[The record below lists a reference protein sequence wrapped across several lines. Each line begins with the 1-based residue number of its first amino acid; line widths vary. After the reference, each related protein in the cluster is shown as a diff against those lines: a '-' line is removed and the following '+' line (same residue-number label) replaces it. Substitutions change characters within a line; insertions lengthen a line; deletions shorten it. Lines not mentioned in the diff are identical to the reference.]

1 MGDSRPTSALWRL
14 LRVASSSFR
23 ARELEVV
30 DTALEVGSI
39 RIGSCVKVS
48 SSSMVVVVLG
58 SVLVV
63 SSLDF

>member
-1 MGDSRPTSALWRL
+1 MGLTGTGGGGTGDSRLTRALWRL

-23 ARELEVV
+23 VREVEVV

-39 RIGSCVKVS
+39 RMGSWVKVS

-58 SVLVV
+58 
-63 SSLDF
+63 